1 MRLVICDDNVQ
12 DLAKLEGLLQRYC
25 ARRPGVYLEIERF
38 TEASLLLHKI
48 QEEKPAD
55 LYLLDIVMSKIT
67 GIDLGNEIRKKS
79 SRSMIIYV
87 TASDGFALEAYDVHA
102 VRYLLKPVDEGRLFE
117 ALEYALTHLDTPRE
131 PAYVVK
137 TKNGLVSIP
146 RLNIEYIENFSR
158 RLQVHLI
165 HGERV
170 TSILIRKSFE
180 EETKELMDDRNFICV
195 HKSFLI
201 NVNHVRR
208 LNQDHVVMD
217 SGANIP
223 VSKKRAL
230 KVKKEYL
237 LFISDQCQ

>member
-1 MRLVICDDNVQ
+1 M
-12 DLAKLEGLLQRYC
+12 
-25 ARRPGVYLEIERF
+25 
-38 TEASLLLHKI
+38 
-48 QEEKPAD
+48 
-55 LYLLDIVMSKIT
+55 
-67 GIDLGNEIRKKS
+67 
-79 SRSMIIYV
+79 
-87 TASDGFALEAYDVHA
+87 
-102 VRYLLKPVDEGRLFE
+102 
-117 ALEYALTHLDTPRE
+117 
-131 PAYVVK
+131 
-137 TKNGLVSIP
+137 
-146 RLNIEYIENFSR
+146 
-158 RLQVHLI
+158 HLI